1 MGGHVCKSRGNRQ
14 GKLFVQLDFRWKC
27 LIVPPCDLVI
37 SSSEYDQSASKL
49 LVSTLL
55 SSRDSN
61 CVFQIKSRFLYYK
74 TKGCWT
80 QARDSKN
87 VEFWGLFWKERN
99 KDTGKLVLI
108 PFALTSFSVTPEIER
123 YFVYY
128 WLWPSISR
136 ELSLFGTFLTTT
148 LWFPW
153 TSAEQEVCS
162 VKCRLENVH
171 CNNDQGIRNFE
182 LWTY

>member
-87 VEFWGLFWKERN
+87 VEFWGLFWKERYRKACFDPVRFNFFFCYSRNWEVLCILLTVAIHKPRVVAFWHLPNNHTLISVN
-99 KDTGKLVLI
+99 KCWAG
-108 PFALTSFSVTPEIER
+108 
-123 YFVYY
+123 
-128 WLWPSISR
+128 
-136 ELSLFGTFLTTT
+136 SLFGKMSTGKCT
-148 LWFPW
+148 L
-153 TSAEQEVCS
+153 
-162 VKCRLENVH
+162 
-171 CNNDQGIRNFE
+171 
-182 LWTY
+182 